1 MKTEYKYSYFTQMDS
16 THWLCNAPGGIDLG
30 EIYYSFQC
38 WSYVYYQPAEV
49 AINIKGLEEVLD
61 FMKQL

>member
-1 MKTEYKYSYFTQMDS
+1 MDS